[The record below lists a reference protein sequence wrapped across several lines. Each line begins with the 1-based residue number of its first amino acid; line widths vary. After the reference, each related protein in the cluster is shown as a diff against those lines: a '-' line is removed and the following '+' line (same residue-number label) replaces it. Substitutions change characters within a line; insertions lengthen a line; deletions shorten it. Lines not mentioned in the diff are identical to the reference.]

1 MAKYIVKYGR
11 DDRVKFISHLDFV
24 RCFHRAVRRSTLN
37 FEFSQGFNPHPV
49 MTIAQP
55 LPVCVTSE
63 SEYMKVGFVTD
74 MSDNEIKDELNRS
87 MPPGFTVYKVKRV
100 EGKEIDLTKINK
112 AEYITEIECET
123 PCEIEKLL
131 DEKELVVPKKTK
143 SGIKD
148 SDIRPHIFELS
159 DMGFKDG
166 IQTVKMLVS
175 CGSAYNLKPQTVV
188 EAMEKYSQGFKTT
201 FTASHRKRMLADGKE
216 ICMK

>member
-24 RCFHRAVRRSTLN
+24 RCFHRAVRRSVLN

-74 MSDNEIKDELNRS
+74 MSDGEIKDELNRS
-87 MPPGFTVYKVKRV
+87 MPPGFTVYGVKRV
-100 EGKEIDLTKINK
+100 EGKEIDLTKINM

-123 PCEIEKLL
+123 PCDIEKLL
-131 DEKELVVPKKTK
+131 NEKELVVPKKTK
-143 SGIKD
+143 SGVKD
-148 SDIRPHIFELS
+148 SDIRPHIFEIEKLNFS
-159 DMGFKDG
+159 DG
-166 IQTVKMLVS
+166 IMTVRMIVS
-175 CGSAYNLKPQTVV
+175 CGSDYNLKPQTVV
-188 EAMEKYSQGFKTT
+188 DAAAKYLDGFVPI
-201 FTASHRKRMLADGKE
+201 FTISHRKRMLIDKKE
-216 ICMK
+216 VM

>member
-24 RCFHRAVRRSTLN
+24 RCFHRAVRRSALN

-148 SDIRPHIFELS
+148 SDIRPHISELENLGFS
-159 DMGFKDG
+159 DGVM
-166 IQTVKMLVS
+166 TVRMIVS
-175 CGSAYNLKPQTVV
+175 CGSDYNLKPQTVV
-188 EAMEKYSQGFKTT
+188 DAAEKYIEGFMPT
-201 FTASHRKRMLADGKE
+201 FSVSHRKQMLIDKKE
-216 ICMK
+216 VM

>member
-24 RCFHRAVRRSTLN
+24 RCFHRAVRRSALN

-63 SEYMKVGFVTD
+63 SEYMKVGFVTSL
-74 MSDNEIKDELNRS
+74 SDSEIKDELNRS
-87 MPPGFTVYKVKRV
+87 MPPGFTIYGVKQV
-100 EGKEIDLTKINK
+100 EGKEIDLTKINM
-112 AEYITEIECET
+112 AEYITEVECES
-123 PCEIEKLL
+123 PCDIKKLL

-148 SDIRPHIFELS
+148 SDIRQHIFELENI
-159 DMGFKDG
+159 GFEDSVM
-166 IQTVKMLVS
+166 TVRMVVS
-175 CGSAYNLKPQTVV
+175 CGSDYNLKPQTVID
-188 EAMEKYSQGFKTT
+188 AAEKYLEGFVPT
-201 FTASHRKRMLADGKE
+201 FSVSHRKCMLIDKKE
-216 ICMK
+216 VM

>member
-24 RCFHRAVRRSTLN
+24 RCFHRAVRRSKLN

-74 MSDNEIKDELNRS
+74 MSEHEINNELNAS
-87 MPPGFTVYKVKRV
+87 MPPGFSVYAVKRV
-100 EGKEIDLTKINK
+100 EGKEIDLTKINM
-112 AEYITEIECET
+112 AEYITEIECES
-123 PCEIEKLL
+123 PCDMNLL
-131 DEKELVVPKKTK
+131 LKESELIVPKKTK

-148 SDIRPHIFELS
+148 SDIRPHIFEIENLGYS
-159 DMGFKDG
+159 DGVMSVRM
-166 IQTVKMLVS
+166 IVS
-175 CGSAYNLKPQTVV
+175 CGSNYNLKPETVV
-188 EAMEKYSQGFKTT
+188 LAAEKHIEG
-201 FTASHRKRMLADGKE
+201 FTATFCVSHRKAMLIDGKE
-216 ICMK
+216 VM

>member
-24 RCFHRAVRRSTLN
+24 RCFHRAVRRSELN

-74 MSDNEIKDELNRS
+74 MSDSEICDELNRS
-87 MPPGFTVYKVKRV
+87 MPPGFTVYGVKRV
-100 EGKEIDLTKINK
+100 EGKEIDLTKINM

-123 PCEIEKLL
+123 PCDIEKLL
-131 DEKELVVPKKTK
+131 NEKELVVPKKTK

-148 SDIRPHIFELS
+148 SDIRPHIFEIEKLDFS
-159 DMGFKDG
+159 DG
-166 IQTVKMLVS
+166 IMTVRMIVS
-175 CGSAYNLKPQTVV
+175 CGSDYNLKPQTVV
-188 EAMEKYSQGFKTT
+188 DAAEKYIEGFMPT
-201 FTASHRKRMLADGKE
+201 FSISHRKRMLIDKKE
-216 ICMK
+216 VM

>member
-24 RCFHRAVRRSTLN
+24 RCFHRAVRRSKLN

-74 MSDNEIKDELNRS
+74 LSDNEICRELNSS
-87 MPPGFTVYKVKRV
+87 MPPGFTVYDVRRV
-100 EGKEIDLTKINK
+100 EGKEIDLTKINM
-112 AEYITEIECET
+112 AEYITEVECDNL
-123 PCEIEKLL
+123 CDAKRIL
-131 DEKELVVPKKTK
+131 DEKELIVPKKTK

-148 SDIRPHIFELS
+148 SDIRPHIFDIDVLGY
-159 DMGFKDG
+159 DDG
-166 IQTVKMLVS
+166 VMTLKMTVS
-175 CGSAYNLKPQTVV
+175 CGSNYNLKPETVV
-188 EAMEKYSQGFKTT
+188 LAMEKYIDGFLPT
-201 FTASHRKRMLADGKE
+201 FSASHRKSMLIDNNE
-216 ICMK
+216 VM